1 MLPTKN
7 VIPLNSEEGTFFLK
21 HILPMAF
28 CKLYREHGPNK
39 MALVSILR
47 QQEHPLYLF

>member
-7 VIPLNSEEGTFFLK
+7 VIPLNSEEDTFFLK

-28 CKLYREHGPNK
+28 CKLYRENGPNK
-39 MALVSILR
+39 MALILW